1 MLPTDDHR
9 QIGQKLDLFHFQE
22 EAPGMVF
29 WHPRGF
35 TMLSSLR
42 GALARVAERDGFEE
56 VLTPQILRQ
65 RVWDVSGHSAHYRD
79 AMFAIED
86 GEQPAFAKPVSCPG
100 HLEIFRR
107 RAASYRDLPL
117 RYAEFG
123 LVHRNEPSGT
133 LHGLFRLRQ
142 FTQDDGHVF
151 CQRPQLE
158 DEVARFCVSLK
169 KCYAALGFESVEVA
183 FATRPESRAGSD
195 ADWDEAESRLAAAA
209 ARAGLEPTLVPAGG
223 AFYGPKLEFSL
234 EDSAGRRWQCG
245 TIQLDL
251 VLPERFDV
259 SYVESGGARERPAML
274 HRAVLGS
281 LERFLGVLLEHHRGH
296 VPAWLAPEQVVV
308 LPVAEAQGEAARARA
323 AELTA
328 HGLRVRLDARPES
341 LARRVL
347 EAHERATPFV
357 IVIGERERRGGLI
370 TLRSG
375 SAQRVLPSAEAV
387 AELVRAAAPPI

>member
-1 MLPTDDHR
+1 MLSADDHR

-29 WHPRGF
+29 WHPAGF
-35 TMLSSLR
+35 SMLSTLR
-42 GALARVAERDGFEE
+42 GALSRVARNDGFEE

-65 RVWDVSGHSAHYRD
+65 RVWDMSGHSAHYRD
-79 AMFAIED
+79 AMFGID
-86 GEQPAFAKPVSCPG
+86 DEQPAFAKPVSCPG

-123 LVHRNEPSGT
+123 RVHRNEPSGT

-151 CQRPQLE
+151 CQRSQLE
-158 DEVARFCVSLK
+158 AEVARFCVSLK
-169 KCYAALGFESVEVA
+169 KCYAALGFDSVEVA

-195 ADWDEAESRLAAAA
+195 ADWDEAESRLSRAAEQ
-209 ARAGLEPTLVPAGG
+209 AGLRPTLVPFGG

-259 SYVESGGARERPAML
+259 SYVEASGGRERPAML

-281 LERFLGVLLEHHRGH
+281 LERFLGVLLEHHHGR
-296 VPAWLAPEQVVV
+296 VPPWLAPEQAVV
-308 LPVAEAQGEAARARA
+308 LPVAGAQREAAKAAVSELAARGVRAQ
-323 AELTA
+323 
-328 HGLRVRLDARPES
+328 LDAREES

-347 EAHERATPFV
+347 EAHERATPIV
-357 IVIGERERRGGLI
+357 VVIGERERRGDLLTVRAGNE
-370 TLRSG
+370 
-375 SAQRVLPSAEAV
+375 QRVLSRGEALAEVQAAV
-387 AELVRAAAPPI
+387 LPPL

>member
-1 MLPTDDHR
+1 MLPADDHR

-29 WHPRGF
+29 WHPRGYF
-35 TMLSSLR
+35 MLSTLR
-42 GALARVAERDGFEE
+42 AALARVALRDGFEE

-65 RVWDVSGHSAHYRD
+65 RVWDTSGHSAHYREN
-79 AMFAIED
+79 MFAID
-86 GEQPAFAKPVSCPG
+86 DREQLAFAKPVSCPG

-107 RAASYRDLPL
+107 RAPSYRDLPL

-151 CQRPQLE
+151 CLQSQLAA
-158 DEVARFCVSLK
+158 EVARFCRSLQR
-169 KCYAALGFESVEVA
+169 CYAALGFERVEVA
-183 FATRPESRAGSD
+183 IATRPESRAGSD
-195 ADWDEAESRLAAAA
+195 VDWDEAEARLAAAA
-209 ARAGLEPTLVPAGG
+209 AQAGLEPRHVPGGG

-234 EDSAGRRWQCG
+234 EDSAGRSWQCG

-251 VLPERFDV
+251 VLPERFGV
-259 SYVESGGARERPAML
+259 SYVEPDGSKERPAML

-296 VPAWLAPEQVVV
+296 LPAWLAPEQVAV
-308 LPVAEAQGEAARARA
+308 LPVSEAQAGAARETASELVALGVRA
-323 AELTA
+323 Q
-328 HGLRVRLDARPES
+328 VDAREES
-341 LARRVL
+341 LSRRVL
-347 EAHERATPFV
+347 DAHERATPFLV
-357 IVIGERERRGGLI
+357 VLGERERRAGLLA
-370 TLRSG
+370 LRTG
-375 SAQRVLPSAEAV
+375 NEQRVLARAEALS
-387 AELVRAAAPPI
+387 ELSRAVVSPL

>member
-1 MLPTDDHR
+1 
-9 QIGQKLDLFHFQE
+9 
-22 EAPGMVF
+22 MVF
-29 WHPRGF
+29 WHPRGY
-35 TMLSSLR
+35 TMLSALR
-42 GALARVAERDGFEE
+42 AALARVAADDGFEE

-65 RVWDVSGHSAHYRD
+65 RVWDTSGHSAHYRET
-79 AMFAIED
+79 MFAID
-86 GEQPAFAKPVSCPG
+86 DSEQPAFAKPVSCPG

-151 CQRPQLE
+151 CLRLQLVS
-158 DEVARFCVSLK
+158 EVARFCRSLQR
-169 KCYAALGFESVEVA
+169 CYRALGFERVEVA

-195 ADWDEAESRLAAAA
+195 ADWDEAESRLFAAASE
-209 ARAGLEPTLVPAGG
+209 AGLSPRHAPFAG

-234 EDSAGRRWQCG
+234 QDSAGRSWQCG

-251 VLPERFDV
+251 VLPERFQV
-259 SYVESGGARERPAML
+259 SYVEPDGGKARPAML

-281 LERFLGVLLEHHRGH
+281 LERFLGVLLEQHKGR

-308 LPVAEAQGEAARARA
+308 LSVSEEHAEAARDAERELRA
-323 AELTA
+323 SGVRAE
-328 HGLRVRLDARPES
+328 VDARGES
-341 LARRVL
+341 LSRRVL
-347 EAHERATPFV
+347 DAHERATPFV
-357 IVIGERERRGGLI
+357 IVLGARERRAGLL

-375 SAQRVLPSAEAV
+375 NQQRVLARAEAI
-387 AELVRAAAPPI
+387 AELVRALAPPL